1 MSVRDDARSTRSA
14 VGSANGHCKP
24 TSHIQSSYR
33 VLWRSYQET
42 GHSLFESQKR
52 ENGIVRTSRDNLRSP
67 LIPTYFGDPHFLG
80 HIFAIASAYAPLMR
94 DRSTKSTRQ
103 HHLFPHVVTTMSVV
117 HILWNMAI
125 NDTVARFRGQ
135 VVSAADVRRSME
147 KLFAV
152 SGVLPYALPTT
163 YSVEDVLRRT
173 SKRSCDRSIE

>member
-67 LIPTYFGDPHFLG
+67 LIPTYFGDPHFLR

-135 VVSAADVRRSME
+135 VVSAAEKVDGKTLRSLRCFAVRTPHHLFSGRRSS
-147 KLFAV
+147 KNLQKI
-152 SGVLPYALPTT
+152 
-163 YSVEDVLRRT
+163 LR
-173 SKRSCDRSIE
+173 